1 MFKVINTTSKVVIF
15 TSMQRQSFIIQ
26 PKGFIYVNEEPS
38 IEDKRQYFL
47 MQRGLGL
54 RFEYI
59 KKPIPTVSA
68 DKVIEKELLEVET
81 VDVETEGDV
90 VEAVEEV
97 EAAGGLG
104 SVPEVGSNE
113 VAVLDYKEDENLG
126 EIKIR
131 SSSGKGK
138 GKRSYKR
145 KEEV

>member
-97 EAAGGLG
+97 EG
-104 SVPEVGSNE
+104 SVSEVGSNGA
-113 VAVLDYKEDENLG
+113 VVLDYKEDENSG